1 MPKMMLFEGEARAA
15 LGRGVEALTRAV
27 QATLG
32 PKGGNAIIDV
42 PIGTPI
48 VSRDGVSIA
57 AEIELEDPFEN
68 MGAQVVREVS
78 KRTNEVAGDGTTTAT
93 ILANA
98 LIQEG
103 FAALQEGVAA
113 VDLVEGVDLAVARVV
128 DSLRQSAQPIADNE
142 AAITS
147 VAVIAA
153 NDVDTG
159 RIVADTLQRVGPT
172 GIVSVDIGLT
182 VETTVDVFEGASYER
197 GYISHHMVTDVETMR
212 VRLDDVALLLTD
224 QVLAARADVEVLRT
238 IATQVG
244 KPLLVIAEE

>member
-15 LGRGVEALTRAV
+15 LGRGVSLLTRAV

-68 MGAQVVREVS
+68 MGAQVLREVS

-93 ILANA
+93 VLANA
-98 LIQEG
+98 LVQEG
-103 FAALQEGVAA
+103 FVALEEGVAA
-113 VDLVEGVDLAVARVV
+113 VDLIDGIDRAVASVV
-128 DSLRQSAQPIADNE
+128 EQLQSTAQAISNNDE
-142 AAITS
+142 AIRS

-153 NDVDTG
+153 NDPETG
-159 RIVADTLQRVGPT
+159 AIVADSLQRVGPT
-172 GIVSVDIGLT
+172 GIVTVDIGLT
-182 VETTVDVFEGASYER
+182 VDTTVDIAEGASYER
-197 GYISHHMVTDVETMR
+197 GYISHHMVTNIETMR
-212 VRLDDVALLLTD
+212 VEIEDLALLLTD
-224 QVLAARADVEVLRT
+224 QGINSVEDVECLRKLAAGT
-238 IATQVG
+238 G
-244 KPLLVIAEE
+244 KLT